1 MRFHDDYYFP
11 VSIDTLS
18 FWKMSVHLHCLDYF
32 HIISGMDLR
41 VSHLSC
47 WILYGIHL
55 PANYPQ
61 QFFII
66 DILYFPVPWRLNTE
80 DHITWSIVSSGLHF
94 GLDNDID
101 DWLLEAMFG
110 ACFSLQCLFMC
121 IVLWCGCIFLIT
133 IQLQLLWVQGFTSC
147 SS

>member
-1 MRFHDDYYFP
+1 MHFHDDYYFP
-11 VSIDTLS
+11 VFIDTLS

-32 HIISGMDLR
+32 HTISGMDLR

-47 WILYGIHL
+47 WFLYSIHL

-61 QFFII
+61 HSLII

-101 DWLLEAMFG
+101 D
-110 ACFSLQCLFMC
+110 
-121 IVLWCGCIFLIT
+121 
-133 IQLQLLWVQGFTSC
+133 
-147 SS
+147 

>member
-80 DHITWSIVSSGLHF
+80 DHITWSFVSSGLHF
-94 GLDNDID
+94 GLDNVID
-101 DWLLEAMFG
+101 D
-110 ACFSLQCLFMC
+110 
-121 IVLWCGCIFLIT
+121 
-133 IQLQLLWVQGFTSC
+133 
-147 SS
+147 